1 MKNNPL
7 NAEQRETIGIDTQ
20 LRFNYQTDWAIVYLL
35 DKILKNEEFVIFMEY
50 HEDVI
55 CSNSINFHEDIEFE
69 FYQLKTTQKNFT
81 LDNICKY
88 EVKSKSNSVLG
99 KMILSI
105 DNKIF
110 KKNVK
115 KLCLLST
122 SDINF
127 TSNIKNLGEFKFLK
141 DLNNEEIEK
150 IFQYLKIELEEI
162 DLGFKDIICFQ
173 KANLLFQNSETTTK
187 GKIAEFIDKKY
198 GNIKSNVSS
207 IYLAL
212 WDDLRIKHD
221 YLLPFEKWDECVD
234 KRGLKSDEVAAILSK
249 NIEYEISSN
258 LKKFI
263 ENYIINIEKD
273 EMFAPI
279 KISNINRYHIY
290 LITNRSPELMKEINS
305 LRSTIKITSD
315 IFDST
320 KYSDIIN
327 EIEIQISSYTILK
340 GFNQMKAVSIY
351 EVLNKIYEEL
361 TK

>member
-1 MKNNPL
+1 MNNNIL
-7 NAEQRETIGIDTQ
+7 NAEERETIGIDTQ

-35 DKILKNEEFVIFMEY
+35 EKIYKNEEFVIFMEY

-55 CSNSINFHEDIEFE
+55 CSNSIVFDENIEFE
-69 FYQLKTTQKNFT
+69 FYQLKTTKKNFT
-81 LDNICKY
+81 LENICKY
-88 EVKSKSNSVLG
+88 EVDTKSNSVLG
-99 KMILSI
+99 KMILSVN
-105 DNKIF
+105 NKIF
-110 KKNVK
+110 RKNVK

-127 TSNIKNLGEFKFLK
+127 SKNIKNLGESKFLK
-141 DLNNEEIEK
+141 DLSEDEVEK
-150 IFQYLKIELEEI
+150 IFNYLKNELEEI
-162 DLGFKDIICFQ
+162 DLDFKDIICFQ
-173 KANLLFQNSETTTK
+173 KANLPFQNSESTTK

-198 GNIKSNVSS
+198 GSIRSNISS

-221 YLLPFEKWDECVD
+221 YLLSFEKWDECVD
-234 KRGLKSDEVAAILSK
+234 RRGLKSNEVVEILSK
-249 NIEYEISSN
+249 NIEYEISLN

-273 EMFAPI
+273 EIFSPI
-279 KISNINRYHIY
+279 KINNINKYHIQ
-290 LITNRSPELMKEINS
+290 LITNRSPELLKEINS
-305 LRSTIKITSD
+305 LRSTIRMTSD
-315 IFDST
+315 ILDSS
-320 KYSDIIN
+320 KYTDMIN
-327 EIEIQISSYTILK
+327 EVEDKISSYTILR

>member
-7 NAEQRETIGIDTQ
+7 NTTQRETVGIDTQ

-35 DKILKNEEFVIFMEY
+35 EKILKDEEFVIFMEY

-55 CSNSINFHEDIEFE
+55 CSNSINFHDNIEFE
-69 FYQLKTTQKNFT
+69 FYQLKTTQSNFT

-88 EVKSKSNSVLG
+88 EVDSNSNSVLG

-127 TSNIKNLGEFKFLK
+127 KYKIKNLGEYKFLK

-150 IFQYLKIELEEI
+150 IFKYLEIEINQI
-162 DLGFKDIICFQ
+162 DLGFKDIVCFQ
-173 KANLLFQNSETTTK
+173 KANLPFHGSESTTK
-187 GKIAEFIDKKY
+187 GKISEFIDKKY
-198 GNIKSNVSS
+198 GDIKSNVSS
-207 IYLAL
+207 IYRAL

-221 YLLPFEKWDECVD
+221 FLLPFEEWDECVD
-234 KRGLKSDEVAAILSK
+234 KRGLKSNEVTAILSK
-249 NIEYEISSN
+249 NIDFDLNEN
-258 LKKFI
+258 LRKFI

-279 KISNINRYHIY
+279 KINNINRYHIN
-290 LITNRSPELMKEINS
+290 LITNRSPELMKEILS
-305 LRSTIKITSD
+305 LRSKIKITSD
-315 IFDST
+315 ICDTT

-327 EIEIQISSYTILK
+327 QIESHISSYTILK